1 MKERYPNLFTGK
13 IFGDENFLSGG
24 ELWQP
29 KIDPSREVVSGP
41 LNRVTEMFECDI
53 YCLEYVI
60 MNVWK
65 FQASI

>member
-1 MKERYPNLFTGK
+1 MEL
-13 IFGDENFLSGG
+13 IASAFGIRL
-24 ELWQP
+24 LQHVVWQP